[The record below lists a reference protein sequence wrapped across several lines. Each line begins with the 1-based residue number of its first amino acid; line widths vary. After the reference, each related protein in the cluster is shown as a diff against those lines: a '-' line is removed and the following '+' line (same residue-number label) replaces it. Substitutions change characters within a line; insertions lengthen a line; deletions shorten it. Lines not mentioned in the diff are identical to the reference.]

1 MQTQT
6 KNIIFWTVMAVT
18 ALLVWSLVKSGNSNP
33 IRNLSFTEFSHEIAQ
48 DNVRDV
54 TITAPGNA
62 GIFSVQGVLKK
73 GYVAFKTAA
82 PAYDADWLKA
92 LNEKN
97 VNITFDPAEPN
108 TWLNW
113 IANGLPLVLI
123 LGLWIFIMRKM
134 DKSTRQK
141 LQSPPMPGAS

>member
-1 MQTQT
+1 M
-6 KNIIFWTVMAVT
+6 
-18 ALLVWSLVKSGNSNP
+18 
-33 IRNLSFTEFSHEIAQ
+33 
-48 DNVRDV
+48 
-54 TITAPGNA
+54 
-62 GIFSVQGVLKK
+62 LKK